1 MVPAISIQSLTKFY
15 GRLQALGQVSFQ
27 VEEGDFFGFLGPNG
41 AGKTTTISVVTGLA
55 NYQAGEVE
63 VFGYDVRREY
73 RKTRALIGLV
83 PQEFN
88 FDPFLSAEQ
97 ILVFEAG
104 YFGFPRRAAQRRA
117 EELLAS
123 FDLLKK
129 RKEGYK
135 RLSGGMKRRLLIA
148 RALMHQP
155 KILVLDEPTAGI
167 DLELRHRMWEFL
179 RRINREGTTVF
190 LTTHYI
196 EEAEKLC
203 NRIGVIHQGRMMAV
217 DPTEVLIRKMAR
229 DRVELYLKRP
239 ISEIP
244 EELRSLGVELAN
256 GGLKIQFEERE
267 DRVGRVLQI
276 LHQRQAEIQRLDV
289 RRPTLEDA
297 FLKLT
302 GSTLTPPLVGRG
314 LG

>member
-1 MVPAISIQSLTKFY
+1 
-15 GRLQALGQVSFQ
+15 
-27 VEEGDFFGFLGPNG
+27 
-41 AGKTTTISVVTGLA
+41 
-55 NYQAGEVE
+55 
-63 VFGYDVRREY
+63 
-73 RKTRALIGLV
+73 
-83 PQEFN
+83 
-88 FDPFLSAEQ
+88 
-97 ILVFEAG
+97 
-104 YFGFPRRAAQRRA
+104 
-117 EELLAS
+117 
-123 FDLLKK
+123 
-129 RKEGYK
+129 
-135 RLSGGMKRRLLIA
+135 
-148 RALMHQP
+148 
-155 KILVLDEPTAGI
+155 
-167 DLELRHRMWEFL
+167 MWEFL